1 MREKDLFI
9 LTRTEERIGVSISN
23 AFIRLAYIFFVK

>member
-1 MREKDLFI
+1 MRDKDLFI
-9 LTRTEERIGVSISN
+9 LTRREERIGVSISN